1 MAVTAI
7 DGYRD
12 LQELL
17 EATRHEIDVILGR
30 LPELNPVELAGLLE
44 SLALRDQQRASLLHA
59 IRNEA
64 SDARRREE
72 ERSLRQFVL
81 LALAEVGSPQTAG
94 FLEDYIY
101 ARERVVLKARG
112 FAALRRDENRAWRR
126 RPGSR
131 VAYIVPCLDE
141 EGQAVSRWMGRSDW
155 PLSER
160 VHVPGVESLWE
171 WTRVLALANAWR
183 SETNAWR
190 SETED
195 VADSLYLPLLQRYAH
210 ELREP
215 AESDQPDENELE
227 PELGQQLAD
236 EAGEHI
242 KRLEAKLA
250 PTRAEAAASLES
262 LALEEQLWG
271 IGDWSPVTGR
281 RSAESDEPLAPGE
294 PRAH

>member
-1 MAVTAI
+1 MAVTSA
-7 DGYRD
+7 DGYHD

-17 EATRHEIDVILGR
+17 EASRREIDVILER
-30 LPELNPVELAGLLE
+30 LPELDPVELAGLLE
-44 SLALRDQQRASLLHA
+44 SLALHDRQRAVLLHA

-81 LALAEVGSPQTAG
+81 LALAEIGSPQTAG

-131 VAYIVPCLDE
+131 VAYIVPCLD
-141 EGQAVSRWMGRSDW
+141 GGGHAVSRWMGRSDW

-171 WTRVLALANAWR
+171 WTRVVALA
-183 SETNAWR
+183 NAWR

-195 VADSLYLPLLQRYAH
+195 VADSLYLPLLQRYARDARGDTD
-210 ELREP
+210 ESSEP
-215 AESDQPDENELE
+215 NEVELE
-227 PELGQQLAD
+227 PGSGQQLAE
-236 EAGEHI
+236 EAADRV
-242 KRLEAKLA
+242 KRLVGELQ
-250 PTRAEAAASLES
+250 PVREEAAASLKS
-262 LALEEQLWG
+262 LPLDEQLWG
-271 IGDWSPVTGR
+271 TGDWSPGMGR
-281 RSAESDEPLAPGE
+281 RLPDSDEDLDHGE
-294 PRAH
+294 LRAQ